1 MDVWGRK
8 FERELMAL
16 RKEFEEQQVAMSK
29 VVVGVA
35 NQVGMERSRSLE
47 GVVEGE
53 REGALGEAEGSEGR
67 SV

>member
-1 MDVWGRK
+1 
-8 FERELMAL
+8 MAL

-53 REGALGEAEGSEGR
+53 RGALGEAEGSEGR